1 MSIQE
6 FDKKVRD
13 LGLNQPAFLF
23 RGKAL
28 LTEATDTSFTFKSED
43 PEALKVIQS
52 RVGFAEQS
60 ELNEGVLTYNFGEK
74 LIVESQEPDLE
85 QIVEKFFARKDMPQI
100 DTAGLLADLKAAEKK
115 YEELDIAAK
124 DLQPS
129 QKEFNL
135 EKVKRIA
142 EEGTWKKKPI
152 ISTNDGFVVDG
163 HHRWKAALEKESEVK
178 SIRVDMGLKELL
190 KFVKEKDYVVYK
202 NLKESVETLDGKSVL
217 NKDVEEG
224 NCIEL
229 CVEQD
234 DGKVIAT
241 LTVTGTEGEVL
252 HNQQYDTIAMALK
265 VAKTYDVD
273 VSKETV
279 MKLYQTFV

>member
-52 RVGFAEQS
+52 RVGFADKS

-85 QIVEKFFARKDMPQI
+85 HIVEKFFARKDMPQI

-252 HNQQYDTIAMALK
+252 HSQQYDTIAMALK

>member
-13 LGLNQPAFLF
+13 LGLAQPAFLF

-28 LTEATDTSFTFKSED
+28 LTESTDSTFTFKSD
-43 PEALKVIQS
+43 DQEALKVIQS
-52 RVGFAEQS
+52 RVGFADKS
-60 ELNEGVLTYNFGEK
+60 ELNEGVLTYNFGEN
-74 LIVESQEPDLE
+74 LIVENNEPNLE
-85 QIVEKFFARKDMPQI
+85 PIVEKFFARKDMPQI

-142 EEGTWKKKPI
+142 EEGTWKKNPI

-217 NKDVEEG
+217 NKDIAEG

-234 DGKVIAT
+234 DGKVIAE
-241 LTVTGTEGEVL
+241 LTVTGAEGEVL
-252 HNQQYDTIAMALK
+252 HKQQYDTIAMALK
-265 VAKTYDVD
+265 VAKAYDVE
-273 VSKETV
+273 VSKETI

>member
-13 LGLNQPAFLF
+13 LGLAKPAFLF
-23 RGKAL
+23 RGKTL
-28 LTEATDTSFTFKSED
+28 LTESTDSTFTFKSD
-43 PEALKVIQS
+43 DQEALKVIQS
-52 RVGFAEQS
+52 RVGFAEKS

-74 LIVESQEPDLE
+74 LIVENNEPNLE
-85 QIVEKFFARKDMPQI
+85 PIVEKFFARKDMPQI
-100 DTAGLLADLKAAEKK
+100 DTAGLLADLKATEKK

-135 EKVKRIA
+135 EKVKRIS

-190 KFVKEKDYVVYK
+190 KFVKEKDYVAYK

-217 NKDVEEG
+217 NKDIAEG

-234 DGKVIAT
+234 EGKIIAE
-241 LTVTGTEGEVL
+241 LTVTGAEGEVL
-252 HNQQYDTIAMALK
+252 HKQQYDTIAMALK
-265 VAKTYDVD
+265 VAKTYDVE

>member
-6 FDKKVRD
+6 FDKKVKD
-13 LGLNQPAFLF
+13 LGLAQPAFLF

-28 LTEATDTSFTFKSED
+28 LTESTDSTFTFKSD
-43 PEALKVIQS
+43 DQEALKVIQS
-52 RVGFAEQS
+52 RVGFADKS
-60 ELNEGVLTYNFGEK
+60 ELNEGVLTYNFGEN
-74 LIVESQEPDLE
+74 LIVENNEPDLE
-85 QIVEKFFARKDMPQI
+85 PLVEKFFARKDMPQI

-115 YEELDIAAK
+115 YEELEIAAK

-142 EEGTWKKKPI
+142 EEGSWKKKPI

-217 NKDVEEG
+217 NKDVQEG

-234 DGKVIAT
+234 DGKIIAE
-241 LTVTGTEGEVL
+241 LTVTGAEGEVL
-252 HNQQYDTIAMALK
+252 HKQQYDTIAMALK
-265 VAKTYDVD
+265 VAKTYDVE

>member
-13 LGLNQPAFLF
+13 LGLNRPASLF

-28 LTEATDTSFTFKSED
+28 LTESTDTSFTFKSED
-43 PEALKVIQS
+43 QEALKVIQS
-52 RVGFAEQS
+52 RVGFVDKS
-60 ELNEGVLTYNFGEK
+60 EINEGVLTYNFGEK
-74 LIVESQEPDLE
+74 LIVENNEPNLE
-85 QIVEKFFARKDMPQI
+85 PIVEKFFARKDMPQI
-100 DTAGLLADLKAAEKK
+100 DTDGLLADLKAAKKK
-115 YEELDIAAK
+115 YEELEIAAK

-152 ISTNDGFVVDG
+152 ICTNDGFVVDG

-190 KFVKEKDYVVYK
+190 KFVKEKDYVAYK
-202 NLKESVETLDGKSVL
+202 NLKESVESLDGKSVL
-217 NKDVEEG
+217 NKEIEEG

-234 DGKVIAT
+234 DGKIIAE
-241 LTVTGTEGEVL
+241 LTVTGAEGEVL
-252 HNQQYDTIAMALK
+252 HKQQYDTIAMALK
-265 VAKTYDVD
+265 VAKTYDVE

>member
-13 LGLNQPAFLF
+13 LGLAQPAFLF

-28 LTEATDTSFTFKSED
+28 LTESTDSTFAFKSD
-43 PEALKVIQS
+43 DQEALKVIQS
-52 RVGFAEQS
+52 RVGFADKS

-74 LIVESQEPDLE
+74 LIVENNEPNLE
-85 QIVEKFFARKDMPQI
+85 PIVEKFFARKDMPQI
-100 DTAGLLADLKAAEKK
+100 DAAGLLADLKAAEKK

-135 EKVKRIA
+135 EKVKSIA

-190 KFVKEKDYVVYK
+190 
-202 NLKESVETLDGKSVL
+202 
-217 NKDVEEG
+217 
-224 NCIEL
+224 
-229 CVEQD
+229 
-234 DGKVIAT
+234 
-241 LTVTGTEGEVL
+241 
-252 HNQQYDTIAMALK
+252 
-265 VAKTYDVD
+265 
-273 VSKETV
+273 
-279 MKLYQTFV
+279 

>member
-13 LGLNQPAFLF
+13 LGLAQPAFLF

-28 LTEATDTSFTFKSED
+28 LTESTDSTFTFKSD
-43 PEALKVIQS
+43 DQEALKVIQS
-52 RVGFAEQS
+52 RVGFADKS

-74 LIVESQEPDLE
+74 LIVENNDPDLVLL
-85 QIVEKFFARKDMPQI
+85 VEKFFARKDMPQI

-142 EEGTWKKKPI
+142 EEGTWKKNPI

-217 NKDVEEG
+217 NKDVHEG

-234 DGKVIAT
+234 DGKIIAE
-241 LTVTGTEGEVL
+241 LTVTGAEGEVL
-252 HNQQYDTIAMALK
+252 HKQQYDTIAMALK
-265 VAKTYDVD
+265 VAKTYDVEI
-273 VSKETV
+273 SKETV

>member
-6 FDKKVRD
+6 FDQKVRD

-28 LTEATDTSFTFKSED
+28 LTEATDTSFTFKSKD
-43 PEALKVIQS
+43 QEALKVIQS

-85 QIVEKFFARKDMPQI
+85 PIVEKFFARKDMPQI

-217 NKDVEEG
+217 NKDVHEG

-234 DGKVIAT
+234 DGKIIAE
-241 LTVTGTEGEVL
+241 LTVTGAEGEVL
-252 HNQQYDTIAMALK
+252 HKQQYDTIAMALK
-265 VAKTYDVD
+265 VAKTYDVEI
-273 VSKETV
+273 SKETV

>member
-13 LGLNQPAFLF
+13 LGLAQPAFLF

-28 LTEATDTSFTFKSED
+28 LTESTDSTFTFKSD
-43 PEALKVIQS
+43 DQEALKVIQS
-52 RVGFAEQS
+52 RVGFAEKS

-74 LIVESQEPDLE
+74 LIVENDDPDLVL
-85 QIVEKFFARKDMPQI
+85 IVEKFFARKDMPQI
-100 DTAGLLADLKAAEKK
+100 DTAGLLADLKAAKKK
-115 YEELDIAAK
+115 YEELEIAAK

-142 EEGTWKKKPI
+142 EEGTWKKNPI

-217 NKDVEEG
+217 NKDVHEG

-229 CVEQD
+229 SVEQD
-234 DGKVIAT
+234 DGKIIAE
-241 LTVTGTEGEVL
+241 LTVTGAEGEVL
-252 HNQQYDTIAMALK
+252 HKQQYDTIAMALK
-265 VAKTYDVD
+265 VAKTYDVEI
-273 VSKETV
+273 SKETV